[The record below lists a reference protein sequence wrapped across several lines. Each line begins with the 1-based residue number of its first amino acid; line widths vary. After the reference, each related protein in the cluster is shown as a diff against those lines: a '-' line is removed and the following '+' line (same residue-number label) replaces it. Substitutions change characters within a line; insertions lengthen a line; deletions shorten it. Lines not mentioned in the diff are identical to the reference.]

1 MIENAGAPATLS
13 IDEDDNITTTI
24 KSQQNNN
31 NSSSVSSSDSPLG
44 QGTDSS
50 CGWFPTLQKTLWIL
64 SKLYHC
70 VQVCFFYYYSNYSFL
85 LYIRGRNRTRRK
97 NNNVFHPP

>member
-1 MIENAGAPATLS
+1 MGTAMIENAGVPATLS
-13 IDEDDNITTTI
+13 IDEDDNITTT

-50 CGWFPTLQKTLWIL
+50 YGWFPTLQKTLWIL

-70 VQVCFFYYYSNYSFL
+70 VQVRFIIILFFYTFMEQIEENKKIIPL
-85 LYIRGRNRTRRK
+85 
-97 NNNVFHPP
+97 